1 MGNDRNDL
9 LCCIC
14 FSKIY
19 RRNTEYKTT
28 SAHEYLFLLFYIL
41 IFKFIKSW
49 QCLWLSVVSVGPRT
63 MAWHRCQ
70 GRRQGP
76 ASEAGHWHRLGPS
89 ECQSQLE
96 TREKCPSERRG
107 ERGERGALLG
117 VKRWDTETEDSHV
130 ATQTHNLLQAQGPAW
145 EVSPHCHCQSSL
157 YFSYLSYYYQ
167 RII

>member
-1 MGNDRNDL
+1 MI
-9 LCCIC
+9 CYVAIC

-41 IFKFIKSW
+41 LFKFIKSW

-117 VKRWDTETEDSHV
+117 VKRWDTERQRTVMSRPRHTTYSRLRDQHERSVHIV
-130 ATQTHNLLQAQGPAW
+130 I
-145 EVSPHCHCQSSL
+145 VSLVCTFPT
-157 YFSYLSYYYQ
+157 
-167 RII
+167 